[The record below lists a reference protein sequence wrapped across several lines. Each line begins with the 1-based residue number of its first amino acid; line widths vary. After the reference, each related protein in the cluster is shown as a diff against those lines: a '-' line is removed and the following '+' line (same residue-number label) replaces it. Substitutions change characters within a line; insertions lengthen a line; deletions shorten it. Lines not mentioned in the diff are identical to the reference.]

1 MGDRVNEPDT
11 QPDDEQLNAE
21 TRELS
26 ELSDRRDFLRSL
38 GKWSTAA
45 IAAIL
50 VIESSPANEP
60 SGWVNRRASGVNGPG
75 AGGWANRSGSW
86 ANGGDTGLNSGTNS
100 INRGGSG
107 LNGGGDWTNRGGG
120 GWLNSRGGGG
130 SWVNRRG

>member
-1 MGDRVNEPDT
+1 MADEANEPDN
-11 QPDDEQLNAE
+11 EQLDPEA
-21 TRELS
+21 R

-50 VIESSPANEP
+50 LTESSPSSEA
-60 SGWVNRRASGVNGPG
+60 SGWVNRRGSWVNGPG
-75 AGGWANRSGSW
+75 AGGWVNRSGSW
-86 ANGGDTGLNSGTNS
+86 ANGGGAWLNSGTNWN
-100 INRGGSG
+100 NRGGSWI
-107 LNGGGDWTNRGGG
+107 NGGGGWINRGGG

>member
-1 MGDRVNEPDT
+1 MADRVNEPDT
-11 QPDDEQLNAE
+11 QADNEQLDPEA
-21 TRELS
+21 R

-50 VIESSPANEP
+50 VIESSPSKQA
-60 SGWVNRRASGVNGPG
+60 SGWVNRRGSWVNGPG

-86 ANGGDTGLNSGTNS
+86 ANGGGAWLNSGTNW
-100 INRGGSG
+100 INRGGSWV
-107 LNGGGDWTNRGGG
+107 NGGGGWINRGGG